1 MKELL
6 KEAPVYLAVAVSSLL
21 IMCFFVHA
29 MVGGLVSQETE
40 YLLYV
45 VICVIDLAVMGFMAR
60 DVIKRRKNAAGRG
73 TGNN

>member
-29 MVGGLVSQETE
+29 MVGGLVSLETE
-40 YLLYV
+40 YTLYA
-45 VICVIDLAVMGFMAR
+45 VICLIDLTAMGYMAR
-60 DVIKRRKNAAGRG
+60 DVIRRRKNTGRD
-73 TGNN
+73 

>member
-29 MVGGLVSQETE
+29 MVGGLVSEKTE
-40 YLLYV
+40 YTLYG
-45 VICVIDLAVMGFMAR
+45 VICVIDLAAMGYMAH
-60 DVIKRRKNAAGRG
+60 DVIRRRRAAERR
-73 TGNN
+73 